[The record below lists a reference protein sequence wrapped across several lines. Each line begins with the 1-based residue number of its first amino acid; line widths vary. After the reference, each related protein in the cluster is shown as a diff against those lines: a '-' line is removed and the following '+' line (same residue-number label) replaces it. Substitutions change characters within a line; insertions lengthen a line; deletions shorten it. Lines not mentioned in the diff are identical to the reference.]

1 MTRSELLERIRWE
14 LRMFVGGIGMII
26 ASPLILVGMIIA
38 LREEERDLRLLAED
52 AGMTV
57 DEYIRAEHARID
69 GYYHGNV

>member
-14 LRMFVGGIGMII
+14 LRMFVAGIGMII
-26 ASPLILVGMIIA
+26 ASPLILIGMIVA
-38 LREEERDLRLLAED
+38 AREEERDLRLLAED

-57 DEYIRAEHARID
+57 DEYIREEHARIE

>member
-1 MTRSELLERIRWE
+1 MTRSELLERIKWE
-14 LRMFVGGIGMII
+14 WRMFVAGIGMII
-26 ASPLILVGMIIA
+26 ASPLILIGMIIA

-57 DEYIRAEHARID
+57 DEYIRAEHARIE